1 MMKRKTWLIALLL
14 LTVQQS
20 ACNANSAFDS
30 SDSSAVNSESS
41 VDGSSSTG
49 GENESNA
56 YMVTFDAA
64 GGSTIEPQTVL
75 YGGKVVKPNDPTKAP
90 DSKCEYVFVGWFFEN
105 RQWDFDKD
113 IVWSNITLTA
123 RWQVESIY
131 TPPFTPSD

>member
-1 MMKRKTWLIALLL
+1 MMKRRTLFVALLL
-14 LTVQQS
+14 LTVQLS

-30 SDSSAVNSESS
+30 SDSFAVNSESS
-41 VDGSSSTG
+41 VDGNSSTG
-49 GENESNA
+49 GGNESNA

-64 GGSTIEPQTVL
+64 GGSMIEPQTVL
-75 YGGKVVKPNDPTKAP
+75 YGGNVVKPNDPTKAP
-90 DSKCEYVFVGWFFEN
+90 DSKYEYVFVGWFFED
-105 RQWDFDKD
+105 REWDFDKD

>member
-1 MMKRKTWLIALLL
+1 M
-14 LTVQQS
+14 VQLS

-30 SDSSAVNSESS
+30 SDSFAVNSESS

-49 GENESNA
+49 GENESNV

-90 DSKCEYVFVGWFFEN
+90 DSKYEYVFVGWFLGDSE
-105 RQWDFDKD
+105 WDFDKD

>member
-1 MMKRKTWLIALLL
+1 M
-14 LTVQQS
+14 VQLS

-30 SDSSAVNSESS
+30 SDGFAVNSESS
-41 VDGSSSTG
+41 VDGNSSTV
-49 GENESNA
+49 GENESNV

-64 GGSTIEPQTVL
+64 GGSIIEPQTVL
-75 YGGKVVKPNDPTKAP
+75 YGGKVVKPNDPTKTP
-90 DSKCEYVFVGWFFEN
+90 ESKYEYVFVGWFLGDSE
-105 RQWDFDKD
+105 WDFDKD